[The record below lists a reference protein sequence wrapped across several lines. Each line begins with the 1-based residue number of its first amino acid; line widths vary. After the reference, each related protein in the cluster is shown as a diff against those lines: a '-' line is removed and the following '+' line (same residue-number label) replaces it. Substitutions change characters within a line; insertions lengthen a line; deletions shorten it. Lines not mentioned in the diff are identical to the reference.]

1 MEMKGKTA
9 LFLAFVSLLFG
20 CPPGGESGTV
30 TLGDVSVTPV
40 RGYNTTATF
49 ELKATVQTN
58 VEATLTIVV
67 KDETGAEAANSGA
80 MKVKAGNST
89 QTFSTKIEKFGK
101 MKATFTLAAA
111 GVEPQTKSFDFE
123 VLEGGVPSAEF
134 GWPATGV
141 YAGAEITISMAD
153 VKADTAGTGEGTFEF
168 SEAAFTMTKG
178 GSPFEFAFPPLLND
192 DATLNQNVQITL
204 PSEHGNYSITLSVTN
219 TNNQTREKTVE
230 FALADKVNVA
240 SIKADPSS
248 FSGLIVNDT
257 VKVTLTFTGEGEQTP
272 SDINVNWDASPNTYS
287 AELAEQTATTAVYN
301 LTVLSRSLSSAKAT
315 AADGSGKSVTITFSG
330 IVGNKVP
337 DTKTVNNR
345 EVELKW
351 VENFNKI
358 DDAFFEKWR
367 ADGWR
372 SDTDKLKRYYWRP
385 EALEMTELDGKSVF
399 TMFTREWGTRPGEDT
414 TKTPYYPGQ
423 DQSSSNGNNNAG
435 EQWITGGIHL
445 QDNIVF
451 GYMEARVRTAR
462 NSNKHW
468 DAFWS
473 YDTSG
478 GTSPLEYEFDVM
490 EAITQTNLD
499 VTTHFW
505 KGVRFWASPTEKHG
519 NVNGGVDLNKDW
531 YTLGLYWTPEEV
543 IYYGYHG
550 DTPIA
555 LAGIKS
561 DYTMTHGYA
570 PDSRTP
576 KDGGYPFI
584 SRWEQGFKFTTELG
598 QAYGGGRPD
607 PGTEDKYYID
617 YFAYYHIP
625 VSQAVLAED
634 IQNGEA
640 AFDRTKP
647 GDANSAWADIASAGN
662 PIYVTVTPDANYTTA
677 SVKATWGNESVDL
690 TQVEGEPNR
699 WKLTVTANMPQYFD
713 FETQKYGDPVT
724 ITPTFVQ
731 SNAALESV
739 ELNCDAPRGIEGTTI
754 TVNYTPKPA
763 NALITKVIASSNG
776 QSYDYDM
783 TTKKLTLRAI
793 DEPKALVT
801 EDVTFTFTTVGGKT
815 VEKILPDVTIYPN
828 TYVQRNGVLYE
839 PVKTVDD
846 FSSDSTEVTI
856 ETNSNGNGND
866 LAAWNRNANA
876 AEITVNSLPT
886 ENGADQLTIDNIDDT
901 TSDKNNWLVELTLNY
916 SNVDDVRAIIAFT
929 SSSDKN
935 WWLLRNTFGGTP
947 GGGTAFRAAANSRD
961 ENSKYTL
968 TAGQDATLGYLF
980 NGAKTNTAG
989 GSTAYFFFNGETK
1002 TVLLNS
1008 STNPIDK
1015 APSLSDSFV
1024 LTFAKEGTGTDNG
1037 TITLKKIVFYKP
1049 VVESAAQ

>member
-1 MEMKGKTA
+1 MKGKTA

-30 TLGDVSVTPV
+30 TLGEVSVTPV

-49 ELKATVQTN
+49 ELKAAVQTT

-89 QTFSTKIEKFGK
+89 QTFSTKIEKFGN

-111 GVEPQTKSFDFE
+111 GVETQTKSVDFE

-141 YAGAEITISMAD
+141 YAGARITISMAD
-153 VKADTAGTGEGTFEF
+153 VKADTAGTGEGTFKL
-168 SEAAFTMTKG
+168 SQAAFTMKKG

-240 SIKADPSS
+240 SINAEPST
-248 FSGLIVNDT
+248 FSDLIVNDT

-272 SDINVNWDASPNTYS
+272 SDINVNWDEGSNYS
-287 AELAEQTATTAVYN
+287 VELVEQTATTAVYN
-301 LTVLSRSLSSAKAT
+301 LTVLSSSLSTATAT
-315 AADGSGKSVTITFSG
+315 AADGSGKTVSVTFSD
-330 IVGNKVP
+330 ISGNKVP
-337 DTKTVNNR
+337 ATKTIEGRTLN
-345 EVELKW
+345 LAY
-351 VENFNKI
+351 VENFNNIEKVL
-358 DDAFFEKWR
+358 EKWR

-372 SDTDKLKRYYWRP
+372 SDSDKLKRFYWRP
-385 EALEMTELDGKSVF
+385 EALEMTEFEGRQVF
-399 TMFTREWGTRPGEDT
+399 TMFTRKWGSRPGEDT

-423 DQSSSNGNNNAG
+423 DQSSSNGNNQAG
-435 EQWITGGIHL
+435 EQWIAGGIHL

-451 GYMEARVRTAR
+451 GYMEARVRTDR
-462 NSNKHW
+462 NSNKQW

-478 GTSPLEYEFDVM
+478 GTSPIEYEFDIM
-490 EAITQTNLD
+490 EAITHTELD

-505 KGVRFWASPTEKHG
+505 KGGRFWTSPSTKHG
-519 NVNGGVDLNKDW
+519 KVNGGVDLNNDW

-561 DYTMTHGYA
+561 DYTLTHGYA
-570 PDSRTP
+570 PGSRDP
-576 KDGGYPFI
+576 KEGHPFI

-598 QAYGGGRPD
+598 QAYGGSGRPS
-607 PGTEDKYYID
+607 TEEKYYID

-625 VSQAVLAED
+625 VSQAVLATVEH
-634 IQNGEA
+634 GTA

-647 GDANSAWADIASAGN
+647 GDDRSAWADIASEGN

-677 SVKATWGNESVDL
+677 SVKATWGVNESKDL
-690 TQVEGEPNR
+690 VPVEGEPNR
-699 WKLTVTANMPQYFD
+699 WKLIVDANMPQYYDFD
-713 FETQKYGDPVT
+713 AQDYGDPVT

-739 ELNCDAPRGIEGTTI
+739 ELDPKALSGIGGSTF
-754 TVNYTPKPA
+754 TVNYTPKPS
-763 NALITKVIASSNG
+763 NAVINNVTVSAGYKYDKETKL
-776 QSYDYDM
+776 
-783 TTKKLTLRAI
+783 LTLKNNDS
-793 DEPKALVT
+793 DEPMPDT
-801 EDVTFTFTTVGGKT
+801 VTFTFTTVAGSGPI
-815 VEKILPDVTIYPN
+815 EKNLPVTIYPN
-828 TYVQRNGVLYE
+828 TYVQRNGVLYK

-856 ETNSNGNGND
+856 EVNSNGNGNN

-886 ENGADQLTIDNIDDT
+886 ENGADQLTISNIDDT
-901 TSDKNNWLVELTLNY
+901 TADKNNWLVELTLNY
-916 SNVDDVRAIIAFT
+916 SNVDDVRAIITFT
-929 SSSDKN
+929 SNSDKN

-947 GGGTAFRAAANSRD
+947 GGGTAFRAAANSSD

-1049 VVESAAQ
+1049 VEDAAQ

>member
-1 MEMKGKTA
+1 MKGKTA

-30 TLGDVSVTPV
+30 TLGEVSVTPV

-49 ELKATVQTN
+49 ELKAAVQTT

-89 QTFSTKIEKFGK
+89 QTFSTKIEKFGN

-111 GVEPQTKSFDFE
+111 GVETQTKSVDFE

-141 YAGAEITISMAD
+141 YAGATITISMKD
-153 VKADTAGTGEGTFEF
+153 VKADTAGTGKGTFELLQ
-168 SEAAFTMTKG
+168 AAFTMTKD
-178 GSPFEFAFPPLLND
+178 GSPIEFDKFPALGANN
-192 DATLNQNVQITL
+192 LNQDVSIEL
-204 PSEHGNYSITLSVTN
+204 PSEKGNYSITLSVTN
-219 TNNQTREKTVE
+219 TNNQTREETVE

-240 SIKADPSS
+240 SIDAEPSS
-248 FSGLIVNDT
+248 FSDLIVNDT
-257 VKVTLTFTGEGEQTP
+257 VKVTLTFTGADGKTP
-272 SDINVNWDASPNTYS
+272 SDINVNWDEGSNYS
-287 AELAEQTATTAVYN
+287 VELVEQTATTAVYN
-301 LTVLSRSLSSAKAT
+301 LTVLSSSLSTAKAT
-315 AADGSGKSVTITFSG
+315 AADGSGKSVTISFAG
-330 IVGNKVP
+330 IEGNKVP
-337 DTKTVNNR
+337 GTKTVNNR

-367 ADGWR
+367 AEGWR
-372 SDTDKLKRYYWRP
+372 SNEDKLKRFYWRP
-385 EALEMTELDGKSVF
+385 EALEMTELDGRQVF
-399 TMFTREWGTRPGEDT
+399 TMFTREWGSRDT
-414 TKTPYYPGQ
+414 DEGSFPGQ
-423 DQSSSNGNNNAG
+423 DQSSSNGNNKAG
-435 EQWITGGIHL
+435 EKWIAGGIHL

-451 GYMEARVRTAR
+451 GYIEARVRTAR
-462 NSNKHW
+462 DDANHW

-473 YDTSG
+473 YDTD
-478 GTSPLEYEFDVM
+478 TESPLEYEFDIM
-490 EAITQTNLD
+490 EAKSVTNLD

-505 KGVRFWASPTEKHG
+505 PKSAKTPGYQKWQQPTREH
-519 NVNGGVDLNKDW
+519 GGVDLNNDW

-550 DTPIA
+550 DTPRA
-555 LAGIKS
+555 TAGIKS
-561 DYTMTHGYA
+561 DYTLTHGYA
-570 PDSRTP
+570 PGERTP
-576 KDGGYPFI
+576 KFNIPFI
-584 SRWEQGFKFTTELG
+584 TRWKQGFKFTTELG
-598 QAYGGGRPD
+598 YWYNDDMRPE

-625 VSQAVLAED
+625 VSQAVLAD
-634 IQNGEA
+634 GIQNGTA
-640 AFDRTKP
+640 AFDRTKA
-647 GDANSAWADIASAGN
+647 GNNASAWADIASEGN
-662 PIYVTVTPDANYTTA
+662 PIYVTVTPAANYTTE
-677 SVKATWGNESVDL
+677 SVKATWGVNESKDL
-690 TQVEGEPNR
+690 VPVEGEPNR
-699 WKLTVTANMPQYFD
+699 WKLIVDANMPQYYDFD
-713 FETQKYGDPVT
+713 AQDYGDPVT

-731 SNAALESV
+731 SNAALETV
-739 ELNCDAPRGIEGTTI
+739 ELNCDEPRGIEGKTI
-754 TVNYTPKPA
+754 TVNYTPNPS
-763 NALITKVIASSNG
+763 NAVINSVSVSAGYEYDKETKE
-776 QSYDYDM
+776 
-783 TTKKLTLRAI
+783 LTLRAI
-793 DEPKALVT
+793 DEPKALVKET
-801 EDVTFTFTTVGGKT
+801 VTFTFTTVGGKP
-815 VEKILPDVTIYPN
+815 VEKTLPVTIYPN

-846 FSSDSTEVTI
+846 FSDDSTEVTI
-856 ETNSNGNGND
+856 KANSNGNGND

-876 AEITVNSLPT
+876 AEITVNNLPT
-886 ENGADQLTIDNIDDT
+886 ENGADQLTIDNIDST
-901 TSDKNNWLVELTLNY
+901 TADKNNWLVELTLNY
-916 SNVDDVRAIIAFT
+916 SNVDDVRAIITFT
-929 SSSDKN
+929 SNSDKN

-1049 VVESAAQ
+1049 VEDAAQ

>member
-1 MEMKGKTA
+1 MKGKTA

-30 TLGDVSVTPV
+30 TLGEVSVTPG

-49 ELKATVQTN
+49 KLKAAVQTN

-89 QTFSTKIEKFGK
+89 QTFSTKIKKFGN

-111 GVEPQTKSFDFE
+111 GVETQTKSVDFE

-141 YAGAEITISMAD
+141 YAGAKITISMKD
-153 VKADTAGTGEGTFEF
+153 VKADTAGTGVGTFKL
-168 SEAAFTMTKG
+168 SQAAFTMKKEDGTLVNIDD
-178 GSPFEFAFPPLLND
+178 FPKLEDNNLNTD
-192 DATLNQNVQITL
+192 FQIDL

-240 SIKADPSS
+240 SIVAEPSS
-248 FSGLIVNDT
+248 FSDLIVGDT
-257 VKVTLTFTGEGEQTP
+257 VKVTLTFTGADGKTP
-272 SDINVNWDASPNTYS
+272 SDINVNWDASSNTYS

-301 LTVLSRSLSSAKAT
+301 LTILSRSLSSATAT

-337 DTKTVNNR
+337 DTKTVNGR
-345 EVELKW
+345 EVELKFI
-351 VENFNKI
+351 ENFNKI

-367 ADGWR
+367 ADGYR
-372 SDTDKLKRYYWRP
+372 SDSDKLKRFYWRP
-385 EALEMTELDGKSVF
+385 EALEMTELDGRQVF
-399 TMFTREWGTRPGEDT
+399 TMFTREWGSRETDPET
-414 TKTPYYPGQ
+414 YPGKGIE
-423 DQSSSNGNNNAG
+423 SRPNNVAG
-435 EQWITGGIHL
+435 ENWIAGGIHL

-451 GYMEARVRTAR
+451 GYMEARVRTDR
-462 NSNKHW
+462 DDPNHW

-478 GTSPLEYEFDVM
+478 GTSPIEYEFDIM
-490 EAITQTNLD
+490 EAKSVTALD

-505 KGVRFWASPTEKHG
+505 KGGRFWTSPTIEHDDVNG
-519 NVNGGVDLNKDW
+519 NVNLNDDW

-550 DTPIA
+550 NTPIA

-561 DYTMTHGYA
+561 DYTLTHGYA
-570 PDSRTP
+570 PGSRDP
-576 KDGGYPFI
+576 KEGHPFI

-598 QAYGGGRPD
+598 AAYA
-607 PGTEDKYYID
+607 GTERPATEEKYYID

-625 VSQAVLAED
+625 VSQAVLAEN
-634 IQNGEA
+634 IQNGTA

-647 GDANSAWADIASAGN
+647 GNENSAWADIASAGN
-662 PIYVTVTPDANYTTA
+662 PIYVTVTPDANYTTE

-699 WKLTVTANMPQYFD
+699 WKLTVTANMPQYYDFD
-713 FETQKYGDPVT
+713 AQDYGDPVT

-739 ELNCDAPRGIEGTTI
+739 ELNPEALSGIGGTTV
-754 TVNYTPKPA
+754 TVNYTPNPT
-763 NALITKVIASSNG
+763 NAVINSVSVSGDGYTYDKETKL
-776 QSYDYDM
+776 
-783 TTKKLTLRAI
+783 LTLKNN
-793 DEPKALVT
+793 DGKDPVKET
-801 EDVTFTFTTVGGKT
+801 VTFTFTTVNSATKQAT
-815 VEKILPDVTIYPN
+815 LSVTIYPD
-828 TYVQRNGVLYE
+828 TYVQRNGVFYE

-846 FSSDSTEVTI
+846 FSSDAADVEI
-856 ETNSNGNGND
+856 TNSTGGENPT
-866 LAAWNRNANA
+866 AWNRNANEA
-876 AEITVNSLPT
+876 VITVNNLPA
-886 ENGADQLTIDNIDDT
+886 EANADKLTISSIGSAGDDT
-901 TSDKNNWLVELTLNY
+901 TDWLMEMTLTY
-916 SNVDDVRAIIAFT
+916 SQDGDDFRGMIFFGKD
-929 SSSDKN
+929 SSNLDRP
-935 WWLLRNTFGGTP
+935 WFLMRNSFNGQVGH
-947 GGGTAFRAAANSRD
+947 GMAFRVGPNSED
-961 ENSKYTL
+961 ESSKYTVVANKEL
-968 TAGQDATLGYLF
+968 NLGFLF
-980 NGAKTNTAG
+980 NGEKQG
-989 GSTAYFFFNGETK
+989 GTAYFFFNGETK
-1002 TVLLNS
+1002 PI
-1008 STNPIDK
+1008 PIDHASIETEK
-1015 APSLSDSFV
+1015 APAITDNSITLRFGKD
-1024 LTFAKEGTGTDNG
+1024 ADDNG

-1049 VVESAAQ
+1049 VVEDAAQ

>member
-1 MEMKGKTA
+1 MKGKTA

-49 ELKATVQTN
+49 ELKAAVQTN

-80 MKVKAGNST
+80 IKVKAGNST
-89 QTFSTKIEKFGK
+89 QTFSTKIEKFGN

-111 GVEPQTKSFDFE
+111 GVETQTKSVDFE

-141 YAGAEITISMAD
+141 YAGATITISMKD

-240 SIKADPSS
+240 SINAEPSS
-248 FSGLIVNDT
+248 FSDLIVNDT
-257 VKVTLTFTGEGEQTP
+257 VKVTLTFTGADGKTP
-272 SDINVNWDASPNTYS
+272 SDINVTWDASPNTYS
-287 AELAEQTATTAVYN
+287 AELAERTATTAVYN
-301 LTVLSRSLSSAKAT
+301 LTVLSTSLSSAKAT
-315 AADGSGKSVTITFSG
+315 AADGSGKSVTISFAD

-337 DTKTVNNR
+337 KTKIVNNR

-358 DDAFFEKWR
+358 DDAFFKNWR
-367 ADGWR
+367 ADGYR
-372 SDTDKLKRYYWRP
+372 SDSDKLKRFYWRP
-385 EALEMTELDGKSVF
+385 EALEMTEFEGRQVF
-399 TMFTREWGTRPGEDT
+399 TMFTRKWGTRPDEDT

-423 DQSSSNGNNNAG
+423 DQSSSNGNNQAG
-435 EQWITGGIHL
+435 EQWIAGGIHL

-451 GYMEARVRTAR
+451 GYMEARVRTDR
-462 NSNKHW
+462 NSNKQW

-478 GTSPLEYEFDVM
+478 GTSPIEYEFDIM
-490 EAITQTNLD
+490 EAKSVTALD

-505 KGVRFWASPTEKHG
+505 KGGRFWASPTIEHG
-519 NVNGGVDLNKDW
+519 NVNGGVNLNNDW

-550 DTPIA
+550 DTPRA

-561 DYTMTHGYA
+561 DYTLTHGYA
-570 PDSRTP
+570 SGGSRTP
-576 KDGGYPFI
+576 KEGYPFI

-598 QAYGGGRPD
+598 EAYGGDGRPS
-607 PGTEDKYYID
+607 TEEKYYID

-634 IQNGEA
+634 IQNGTA

-647 GDANSAWADIASAGN
+647 GDANSAWADIASEGN
-662 PIYVTVTPDANYTTA
+662 PIYVTVTPDANYTTE
-677 SVKATWGNESVDL
+677 SVKATWGVNESKDL
-690 TQVEGEPNR
+690 VPVEGEPNR
-699 WKLTVTANMPQYFD
+699 WKLIVDANMPQYYDFD
-713 FETQKYGDPVT
+713 AQDYGEKVT
-724 ITPTFVQ
+724 ITPVFVQ

-739 ELNCDAPRGIEGTTI
+739 ELDPEALIGIGGSTF
-754 TVNYTPKPA
+754 TVNYTPKPS
-763 NALITKVIASSNG
+763 NAVINDVTVSAGYTYNKETKL
-776 QSYDYDM
+776 
-783 TTKKLTLRAI
+783 LTLKNN
-793 DEPKALVT
+793 DGSDPMEET
-801 EDVTFTFTTVGGKT
+801 VTFTFTTVDSKT
-815 VEKILPDVTIYPN
+815 KQATLSVTIYPN

-839 PVKTVDD
+839 PVKTVKD
-846 FSSDSTEVTI
+846 FSSNNSDVTFTSKTA
-856 ETNSNGNGND
+856 E
-866 LAAWNRNANA
+866 AWSDDAQPV
-876 AEITVNSLPT
+876 ITVNSLQQDGTQSDIMTIANVPENSANNCLVEMT
-886 ENGADQLTIDNIDDT
+886 INYSDTSAVRSIIAITNGAN
-901 TSDKNNWLVELTLNY
+901 
-916 SNVDDVRAIIAFT
+916 RPF
-929 SSSDKN
+929 
-935 WWLLRNTFGGTP
+935 WLLRNTYKGGI
-947 GGGTAFRAAANSRD
+947 GGGTAFRAGPNSGD
-961 ENSKYTL
+961 TNSQYTL
-968 TAGQDATLGYLF
+968 SANKDEVLGYLI
-980 NGAKTNTAG
+980 NGAKQGGTAQ
-989 GSTAYFFFNGETK
+989 FFFNGTSR
-1002 TVLLNS
+1002 TVLMNNS
-1008 STNPIDK
+1008 TTIET
-1015 APSLSDSFV
+1015 APSIKEQSFQ
-1024 LTFAKEGTGTDNG
+1024 FGFNKEQIGNGQGQNPTPDPG

-1049 VVESAAQ
+1049 VTE

>member
-1 MEMKGKTA
+1 MKGKTA

-49 ELKATVQTN
+49 ELKAAVQTN

-89 QTFSTKIEKFGK
+89 QTFSTKIEKFGN

-111 GVEPQTKSFDFE
+111 GVETQTKSFDFE

-141 YAGAEITISMAD
+141 YAGARITISMAD
-153 VKADTAGTGEGTFEF
+153 VKADTAAGTGEGTFEF
-168 SEAAFTMTKG
+168 SKAAFTMTKEDG
-178 GSPFEFAFPPLLND
+178 TPVEGVKFPSLTAEDLNTD
-192 DATLNQNVQITL
+192 FQINL
-204 PSEHGNYSITLSVTN
+204 PQDLGDYIITLSVTN
-219 TNNQTREKTVE
+219 TNNQTREKKVE
-230 FALADKVNVA
+230 FTIAEKVLVNG
-240 SIKADPSS
+240 ITADPSS
-248 FSGLIVNDT
+248 FSDENWNLVVNDT
-257 VKVTLTFTGEGEQTP
+257 VKVTLNFTGEGEQTP
-272 SDINVNWDASPNTYS
+272 SDINVNWDEGSNYS
-287 AELAEQTATTAVYN
+287 VELVEQTAITAVYN
-301 LTVLSRSLSSAKAT
+301 LTVLSSSLSTATAT
-315 AADGSGKSVTITFSG
+315 AADGSGESVSITFTNIG
-330 IVGNKVP
+330 GNKVP

-358 DDAFFEKWR
+358 DNAFFEKWR

-625 VSQAVLAED
+625 VSQAVLAEN
-634 IQNGEA
+634 IEHGTA

-647 GDANSAWADIASAGN
+647 GDANSAWADIASEGN

-677 SVKATWGNESVDL
+677 SVKATWGVNESKDL
-690 TQVEGEPNR
+690 VPVEGEPNR
-699 WKLTVTANMPQYFD
+699 WKLIVDANMPQYYDFD
-713 FETQKYGDPVT
+713 AQDYGEPVT
-724 ITPTFVQ
+724 ITPTFTA
-731 SNAALESV
+731 STEALESV
-739 ELNCDAPRGIEGTTI
+739 ELNPEALSGIGGTTV
-754 TVNYTPKPA
+754 TVNYTPTPS
-763 NALITKVIASSNG
+763 NAVINDVSVSGDGYTYDKETKL
-776 QSYDYDM
+776 
-783 TTKKLTLRAI
+783 LTLKNN
-793 DEPKALVT
+793 DGNVPVKET
-801 EDVTFTFTTVGGKT
+801 VTFTFTTVNSATKQAT
-815 VEKILPDVTIYPN
+815 LSVTIYPD

-846 FSSDSTEVTI
+846 FSNDSTEVTI

-886 ENGADQLTIDNIDDT
+886 ENGADQLTINNIDST
-901 TSDKNNWLVELTLNY
+901 AADKNNWLVELTLNY
-916 SNVDDVRAIIAFT
+916 SNVDDVRAIITFT
-929 SSSDKN
+929 SNSDKN

-947 GGGTAFRAAANSRD
+947 GGGTAFRAAANSSD

-1049 VVESAAQ
+1049 VEDAAQ

>member
-49 ELKATVQTN
+49 ELKAAVQTN

-89 QTFSTKIEKFGK
+89 PTFSTKIEKFGN

-111 GVEPQTKSFDFE
+111 GVETQTKSVDFE

-153 VKADTAGTGEGTFEF
+153 VKADTAGTGEGTFAF
-168 SEAAFTMTKG
+168 SKAAFTMTKG

-230 FALADKVNVA
+230 FTLADKVNVA
-240 SIKADPSS
+240 SINAEPSS
-248 FSGLIVNDT
+248 FSDLIVNDT
-257 VKVTLTFTGEGEQTP
+257 VKVTLTFTGADGKTP
-272 SDINVNWDASPNTYS
+272 SDINVNWDEGSNYS
-287 AELAEQTATTAVYN
+287 VELVEQTATTAVYN
-301 LTVLSRSLSSAKAT
+301 LTVLSSSLSNGSAKAT
-315 AADGSGKSVTITFSG
+315 AADGSGESVSITFTN
-330 IVGNKVP
+330 IVGHKVP
-337 DTKTVNNR
+337 DTKTVDNR

-372 SDTDKLKRYYWRP
+372 SDSDKLKRFYWRP
-385 EALEMTELDGKSVF
+385 EALEMTEFEGRQVF
-399 TMFTREWGTRPGEDT
+399 TMFTRKWGSRDT
-414 TKTPYYPGQ
+414 DRESFPGQ
-423 DQSSSNGNNNAG
+423 DQSNKNNNAG
-435 EQWITGGIHL
+435 EKWIAGGIHL

-451 GYMEARVRTAR
+451 GYIEARVRTDR
-462 NSNKHW
+462 NSNKQW

-478 GTSPLEYEFDVM
+478 GTSPIEYEFDIM
-490 EAITQTNLD
+490 EAKSVTALD

-505 KGVRFWASPTEKHG
+505 KGGRFWASPSIEHG
-519 NVNGGVDLNKDW
+519 NVNLNNDW

-550 DTPIA
+550 DTPRA

-561 DYTMTHGYA
+561 DYTLTHGYA
-570 PDSRTP
+570 SGGSRTP
-576 KDGGYPFI
+576 KEGYPFI

-598 QAYGGGRPD
+598 EAYGGDGRPS
-607 PGTEDKYYID
+607 TEEKYYID

-625 VSQAVLAED
+625 VSQAELATVEH
-634 IQNGEA
+634 GTA

-647 GDANSAWADIASAGN
+647 GDAYSAWADIASAGN
-662 PIYVTVTPDANYTTA
+662 PIYVTVTPDANYTTE
-677 SVKATWGNESVDL
+677 SVKATWGVNESKDL
-690 TQVEGEPNR
+690 VPVEGEPNR
-699 WKLTVTANMPQYFD
+699 WKLIVDANMPQYYDFD
-713 FETQKYGDPVT
+713 AQDYGDPVT

-739 ELNCDAPRGIEGTTI
+739 ELDPKALSGIGGSTF
-754 TVNYTPKPA
+754 TVNYTPKPS
-763 NALITKVIASSNG
+763 NAVINDVSVSTGYSYNKETKL
-776 QSYDYDM
+776 
-783 TTKKLTLRAI
+783 LTLKNN
-793 DEPKALVT
+793 DGVSPES
-801 EDVTFTFTTVGGKT
+801 DNVTFTFTTVGGATKT
-815 VEKILPDVTIYPN
+815 ATLPVTIYPN

-846 FSSDSTEVTI
+846 FSSDSAQDVEITTSTGGENPT
-856 ETNSNGNGND
+856 
-866 LAAWNRNANA
+866 AWNRNANE
-876 AEITVNSLPT
+876 AEITVNSLPA
-886 ENGADQLTIDNIDDT
+886 EGSADKLTISNIDPDT
-901 TSDKNNWLVELTLNY
+901 TTKTNWLMEMTLTY
-916 SNVDDVRAIIAFT
+916 SQDGNNFRGMIFFAPD
-929 SSSDKN
+929 SSDLDRP
-935 WWLLRNTFGGTP
+935 WFLMRNSFNGKVGQ
-947 GGGTAFRAAANSRD
+947 GMAFRVGPNSED
-961 ENSKYTL
+961 ASSKYTFEG
-968 TAGQDATLGYLF
+968 GQELNLGFLF
-980 NGAKTNTAG
+980 NGATQG
-989 GSTAYFFFNGETK
+989 ETAYFFFNGETK
-1002 TVLLNS
+1002 PI
-1008 STNPIDK
+1008 PIDHASISTTK
-1015 APSLSDSFV
+1015 APAITDNSITLRFGKD
-1024 LTFAKEGTGTDNG
+1024 ATDNG
-1037 TITLKKIVFYKP
+1037 TITLKKIIFYKP
-1049 VVESAAQ
+1049 VDAAQ

>member
-1 MEMKGKTA
+1 MKGKTA

-49 ELKATVQTN
+49 ELKAAVQTN

-89 QTFSTKIEKFGK
+89 QTFSTKIEKFGN

-111 GVEPQTKSFDFE
+111 GVETQTKSVDFE

-141 YAGAEITISMAD
+141 YAGAKITISMKD
-153 VKADTAGTGEGTFEF
+153 VKADTAGTGEGTFKL
-168 SEAAFTMTKG
+168 SQAAFTMKKG

-240 SIKADPSS
+240 SINAEPST
-248 FSGLIVNDT
+248 FSDLIVNDT

-272 SDINVNWDASPNTYS
+272 SDINVNWDEGSNYS
-287 AELAEQTATTAVYN
+287 VELVEQTATTAVYN
-301 LTVLSRSLSSAKAT
+301 LTVLSSSLSTAKAT
-315 AADGSGKSVTITFSG
+315 AADGSGKSVTISFAG
-330 IVGNKVP
+330 IEGNKVP
-337 DTKTVNNR
+337 GTKTVNNR

-358 DDAFFEKWR
+358 DDAFFKKWR
-367 ADGWR
+367 ADGYR
-372 SDTDKLKRYYWRP
+372 SETDKLKRFYWRP
-385 EALEMTELDGKSVF
+385 EALEMTELDGRQVF
-399 TMFTREWGTRPGEDT
+399 TMFTREWGSRDT
-414 TKTPYYPGQ
+414 DPETYPGKGIE
-423 DQSSSNGNNNAG
+423 SLPNNVAG
-435 EQWITGGIHL
+435 ENWIAGGIHL

-462 NSNKHW
+462 NSNQQW

-478 GTSPLEYEFDVM
+478 GTSPIEYEFDIM
-490 EAITQTNLD
+490 EAKSVTALD

-505 KGVRFWASPTEKHG
+505 KGGRFWTSPSIEHDD
-519 NVNGGVDLNKDW
+519 VNGSVNLNNDW

-561 DYTMTHGYA
+561 DYTLTHGYQRLN
-570 PDSRTP
+570 PNSRTP
-576 KDGGYPFI
+576 KKEHPFI

-598 QAYGGGRPD
+598 QAYGGSGRPS
-607 PGTEDKYYID
+607 TEEKYYID

-625 VSQAVLAED
+625 VSQAELAEN
-634 IQNGEA
+634 IQNGTA

-662 PIYVTVTPDANYTTA
+662 PIYVTVTPAANYTTE
-677 SVKATWGNESVDL
+677 SVKATWGVNESKDL
-690 TQVEGEPNR
+690 VPVEGEPNR
-699 WKLTVTANMPQYFD
+699 WKLIVDANMPQYYDFD
-713 FETQKYGDPVT
+713 AQDYGDPVT

-731 SNAALESV
+731 SNAALETV
-739 ELNCDAPRGIEGTTI
+739 ELNCDEPRGIEGKTI
-754 TVNYTPKPA
+754 TVNYTPNPS
-763 NALITKVIASSNG
+763 NAVINSVSVSAGYEYDKETKE
-776 QSYDYDM
+776 
-783 TTKKLTLRAI
+783 LTLRAI
-793 DEPKALVT
+793 DEPKALVKET
-801 EDVTFTFTTVGGKT
+801 VTFTFTTVGGKP
-815 VEKILPDVTIYPN
+815 VEKTLPVTIYPN

-846 FSSDSTEVTI
+846 FSDDSTEVTI
-856 ETNSNGNGND
+856 KANSNGNGND

-876 AEITVNSLPT
+876 AEITVNNLPT
-886 ENGADQLTIDNIDDT
+886 ENGADQLTIDNIDST
-901 TSDKNNWLVELTLNY
+901 TADKNNWLVELTLNY
-916 SNVDDVRAIIAFT
+916 SNVDDVRAIITFT
-929 SSSDKN
+929 SNSDKN

-947 GGGTAFRAAANSRD
+947 GGGTAFRAAANSSD

-1049 VVESAAQ
+1049 VEDAAQ

>member
-30 TLGDVSVTPV
+30 TLGEVSVTPV

-49 ELKATVQTN
+49 ELKAAVQTT

-89 QTFSTKIEKFGK
+89 QTFSTKIEKFGN

-111 GVEPQTKSFDFE
+111 GVETQTKSVDFE

-141 YAGAEITISMAD
+141 YAGAPITISMAD
-153 VKADTAGTGEGTFEF
+153 VKADTAGTGEGTFAF
-168 SEAAFTMTKG
+168 SKAAFTMTKEDG
-178 GSPFEFAFPPLLND
+178 NPVEGVAFPPLNNDSDLNTD
-192 DATLNQNVQITL
+192 FQITL

-240 SIKADPSS
+240 SIKAEPST
-248 FSGLIVNDT
+248 FSDLIVNDT
-257 VKVTLTFTGEGEQTP
+257 VKVTLTFTGADGKTP
-272 SDINVNWDASPNTYS
+272 SDINVNWDEGSNYS
-287 AELAEQTATTAVYN
+287 VELVEQTATTAVYN
-301 LTVLSRSLSSAKAT
+301 LTVLSSSLSSSGAKAT
-315 AADGSGKSVTITFSG
+315 AADGSGESVSITFTN
-330 IVGNKVP
+330 IEGNKVP

-345 EVELKW
+345 EVELKF

-358 DDAFFEKWR
+358 DDAFFDNWR

-372 SDTDKLKRYYWRP
+372 SDSDKLKRFYWRP
-385 EALEMTELDGKSVF
+385 EALEMTEFEGRQVF
-399 TMFTREWGTRPGEDT
+399 TMFTREWGSRETDGESF
-414 TKTPYYPGQ
+414 PGQ
-423 DQSSSNGNNNAG
+423 DQSNGNNKAG
-435 EQWITGGIHL
+435 EQWIAGGIHL
-445 QDNIVF
+445 QKGIVF
-451 GYMEARVRTAR
+451 GYIEARVRTER
-462 NSNKHW
+462 DDPNHW

-478 GTSPLEYEFDVM
+478 GTSPLEYEFDIM
-490 EAITQTNLD
+490 EAKSVTALD

-505 KGVRFWASPTEKHG
+505 KGGARFWPSPTIEHDD
-519 NVNGGVDLNKDW
+519 VNGSVNLNNDW

-561 DYTMTHGYA
+561 DYTLTHGYA
-570 PDSRTP
+570 PGSRDP
-576 KDGGYPFI
+576 KEGHPFI
-584 SRWEQGFKFTTELG
+584 SRWKQGFKFTTELG
-598 QAYGGGRPD
+598 AAYNGKDRPAS
-607 PGTEDKYYID
+607 EEKYYID

-625 VSQAVLAED
+625 VSQAVLAKN
-634 IQNGEA
+634 IQNGTA

-647 GDANSAWADIASAGN
+647 GDDRSAWADIASEGN

-677 SVKATWGNESVDL
+677 SVKATWGNEIVDL
-690 TQVEGEPNR
+690 TQVKGEPNR
-699 WKLTVTANMPQYFD
+699 WKLTVTADMPQYFD
-713 FETQKYGDPVT
+713 FKTQKYGDPVT
-724 ITPTFVQ
+724 ITPTFTA
-731 SNAALESV
+731 SSEALESV
-739 ELNCDAPRGIEGTTI
+739 ELDPKALSGIGGSTF
-754 TVNYTPKPA
+754 TVNYTPKPS
-763 NALITKVIASSNG
+763 NAVINDVTVSAGYEYNKETKL
-776 QSYDYDM
+776 
-783 TTKKLTLRAI
+783 LTLKNNDGESSDSDNVI
-793 DEPKALVT
+793 
-801 EDVTFTFTTVGGKT
+801 FTFTTVADAEPVT
-815 VEKILPDVTIYPN
+815 ATLPVTIYPN

-839 PVKTVDD
+839 PVKTVSD
-846 FSSDSTEVTI
+846 FSNDSTEVTI
-856 ETNSNGNGND
+856 KANSNGNGND
-866 LAAWNRNANA
+866 LIAWNRNANA
-876 AEITVNSLPT
+876 AEITVNNLPT
-886 ENGADQLTIDNIDDT
+886 ENGADQLTIDNIDST
-901 TSDKNNWLVELTLNY
+901 TADKNNWLVELTLNY
-916 SNVDDVRAIIAFT
+916 SNVDDVRAIITFT
-929 SSSDKN
+929 SNSDKN

-947 GGGTAFRAAANSRD
+947 GGGTAFRAAANSSD

-968 TAGQDATLGYLF
+968 TAGADTTLGYLF

-1024 LTFAKEGTGTDNG
+1024 LTFAKENSGTDPG

-1049 VVESAAQ
+1049 VEDAAQ

>member
-1 MEMKGKTA
+1 MKGKTA

-30 TLGDVSVTPV
+30 TLGEVSVTPV

-49 ELKATVQTN
+49 ELKAAVQTT

-89 QTFSTKIEKFGK
+89 QTFSTKIEKFGN

-111 GVEPQTKSFDFE
+111 GVETQTKSVDFE

-141 YAGAEITISMAD
+141 YAGATITISMKD
-153 VKADTAGTGEGTFEF
+153 VKADTAGTGKGTFELLQ
-168 SEAAFTMTKG
+168 AAFTMTKD
-178 GSPFEFAFPPLLND
+178 GSPIEFDKFPALGANN
-192 DATLNQNVQITL
+192 LNQDVSIEL
-204 PSEHGNYSITLSVTN
+204 PSEKGNYSITLSVTN
-219 TNNQTREKTVE
+219 TNNQTREETVE

-240 SIKADPSS
+240 SIDAEPSS
-248 FSGLIVNDT
+248 FSDLIVNDT
-257 VKVTLTFTGEGEQTP
+257 VKVTLTFTGADGKTP
-272 SDINVNWDASPNTYS
+272 SDINVNWDEGRNYS
-287 AELAEQTATTAVYN
+287 VELVEQTATTAVYN
-301 LTVLSRSLSSAKAT
+301 LTVLSSSLSSGGAKAT
-315 AADGSGKSVTITFSG
+315 AADGSGKSVSITFTN
-330 IVGNKVP
+330 IEGNKVP
-337 DTKTVNNR
+337 GTKTVNNR

-367 ADGWR
+367 AEGWR
-372 SDTDKLKRYYWRP
+372 SNEDKLKRFYWRP
-385 EALEMTELDGKSVF
+385 EALEMTELDGRQVF
-399 TMFTREWGTRPGEDT
+399 TMFTREWGSRDT
-414 TKTPYYPGQ
+414 DEGSFPGQ
-423 DQSSSNGNNNAG
+423 DQSSSNGNNKAG
-435 EQWITGGIHL
+435 EKWIAGGIHL

-451 GYMEARVRTAR
+451 GYIEARVRTAR
-462 NSNKHW
+462 DDANHW

-473 YDTSG
+473 YDTD
-478 GTSPLEYEFDVM
+478 TESPLEYEFDIM
-490 EAITQTNLD
+490 EAKSVTNLD

-505 KGVRFWASPTEKHG
+505 PKPSKTPGYTANNKWAQPTREHG
-519 NVNGGVDLNKDW
+519 DVDLNNDW

-550 DTPIA
+550 DTPRA
-555 LAGIKS
+555 TAGIKS
-561 DYTMTHGYA
+561 DYTLTHGYA
-570 PDSRTP
+570 PGERTP
-576 KDGGYPFI
+576 KFNIPFI
-584 SRWEQGFKFTTELG
+584 TRWKQGFKFTTELG
-598 QAYGGGRPD
+598 YWYNDDMRPE

-625 VSQAVLAED
+625 VSQAVLAD
-634 IQNGEA
+634 GIQNGTA
-640 AFDRTKP
+640 AFDRTKA
-647 GDANSAWADIASAGN
+647 GNNASAWADIASEGN
-662 PIYVTVTPDANYTTA
+662 PIYVTVTPDNGYTVSGVT
-677 SVKATWGNESVDL
+677 ATWTGGSKELQKVD
-690 TQVEGEPNR
+690 GEENR
-699 WKLTVTANMPQYFD
+699 WKLIVDANMPQYYDFD
-713 FETQKYGDPVT
+713 AQDYGDPVT

-731 SNAALESV
+731 SNAALETV
-739 ELNCDAPRGIEGTTI
+739 ELNCDEPRGIEGKTI
-754 TVNYTPKPA
+754 TVNYTPNPS
-763 NALITKVIASSNG
+763 NAVINSVSVSAGYEYDKETKE
-776 QSYDYDM
+776 
-783 TTKKLTLRAI
+783 LTLRAI
-793 DEPKALVT
+793 DEPKALVKET
-801 EDVTFTFTTVGGKT
+801 VTFTFTTVGGKP
-815 VEKILPDVTIYPN
+815 VEKTLPVTIYPN

-846 FSSDSTEVTI
+846 FSDDSTEVTI
-856 ETNSNGNGND
+856 KANSNGNGND

-876 AEITVNSLPT
+876 AEITVNNLPT
-886 ENGADQLTIDNIDDT
+886 ENGADQLTIDNIDST
-901 TSDKNNWLVELTLNY
+901 TADKNNWLVELTLNY
-916 SNVDDVRAIIAFT
+916 SNVDDVRAIITFT
-929 SSSDKN
+929 SNSDKN

-1049 VVESAAQ
+1049 VEDAAQ